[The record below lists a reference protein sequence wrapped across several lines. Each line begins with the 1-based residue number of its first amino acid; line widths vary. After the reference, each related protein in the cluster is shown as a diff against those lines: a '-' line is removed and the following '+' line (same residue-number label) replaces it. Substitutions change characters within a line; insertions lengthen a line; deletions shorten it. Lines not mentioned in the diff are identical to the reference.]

1 MPWIPI
7 SDLAVLSTSLLRLG
21 KLFFNGVTNNNF
33 EKVFNVFSP
42 LVVVNCEN
50 VTDNGRAF
58 LLENSAT
65 IQVKK
70 KEKKERK
77 IVYFL
82 NDSKSK

>member
-1 MPWIPI
+1 MMMKMVVKESKNIMPWIPI

-21 KLFFNGVTNNNF
+21 KFSRTFFLIIISKKYF
-33 EKVFNVFSP
+33 EFSFP

-65 IQVKK
+65 IQV
-70 KEKKERK
+70 
-77 IVYFL
+77 
-82 NDSKSK
+82 